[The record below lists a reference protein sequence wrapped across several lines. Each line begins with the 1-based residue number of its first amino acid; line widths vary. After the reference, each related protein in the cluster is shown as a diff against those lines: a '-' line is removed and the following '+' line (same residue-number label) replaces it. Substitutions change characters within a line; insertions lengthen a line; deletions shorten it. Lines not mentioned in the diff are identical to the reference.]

1 MTDVLSSD
9 IQQTISQERSL
20 ESCRRKIRLFRN
32 GDRYYPGREVSIR
45 LTNYTHL
52 KQLLHDLSQT
62 IDLPYGV
69 RRLFTPTHGSEV
81 TNLDILQDGGSYVGA
96 SFEPFQKLQY
106 NANVLP
112 GFRFPVETSKN
123 PLIGVCCPLVSFA
136 TVGEQIF
143 SCLLLFVFVHS
154 N

>member
-9 IQQTISQERSL
+9 VQQRISEGRSRG
-20 ESCRRKIRLFRN
+20 SSRRKIRLFRN

-52 KQLLHDLSQT
+52 KQLLHDLSRT

-81 TNLDILQDGGSYVGA
+81 TDLDVLHDGGSYVGA
-96 SFEPFQKLQY
+96 SFEPFQKLDY
-106 NANVLP
+106 SVSVLP
-112 GFRFPVETSKN
+112 GFRFPVETSKS
-123 PLIGVCCPLVSFA
+123 PLIGVCCPLISFA
-136 TVGEQIF
+136 TNDEQIF